1 MTNEQNQMQVAI
13 LCGGLGTRL
22 REETEQKPKPMVE
35 IGHRPIL
42 WHIMR
47 HYSHYDY
54 NRFVLCTGY
63 KQDVIKQYFLN
74 YQNHSSDIEVNL
86 SDGSVEIME
95 QLEETL
101 PWSIRIQDTGVY
113 TLTASRLKRA
123 MRYIDG
129 DVFLATYGDGVSNVD
144 LDALMA
150 HHRQSGKF
158 ATLTAVRP
166 SSRFGE
172 LGLDGNLVT
181 SFNEKPKAGSHW
193 VNGGFFVF
201 SKEIFTA
208 LPDDS
213 DITLEEGVLQQLS
226 NRGELSVYRHEGF
239 WQCMDTQREMHLL
252 EEYWRAGTAPWKT
265 W

>member
-1 MTNEQNQMQVAI
+1 MTDGQHQMQVAI

-22 REETEQKPKPMVE
+22 REETEHKPKPMVE

-47 HYSHYDY
+47 YYGSYNY

-63 KQDVIKQYFLN
+63 KQNVIKQYFLN
-74 YQNHSSDIEVNL
+74 YQNHSHDIEVNL
-86 SDGSVEIME
+86 SDNSIEVLE
-95 QLEETL
+95 QKEEEL

-113 TLTASRLKRA
+113 TLTASRLKQA

-129 DVFLATYGDGVSNVD
+129 DIFLATYGDGVSDID
-144 LDALMA
+144 LNALVA
-150 HHRQSGKF
+150 HHKKSGKL

-172 LGLDGNLVT
+172 LGIDGDLVT
-181 SFNEKPKAGSHW
+181 AFHEKPNTGSHW

-201 SKEIFTA
+201 SKEIFEA
-208 LPDDS
+208 LPVDD
-213 DITLEEGVLQQLS
+213 DITLEEGVLHQLS

-239 WQCMDTQREMHLL
+239 WQCMDTRREMYLL
-252 EEYWRAGTAPWKT
+252 EDLWRSGNAPWKN